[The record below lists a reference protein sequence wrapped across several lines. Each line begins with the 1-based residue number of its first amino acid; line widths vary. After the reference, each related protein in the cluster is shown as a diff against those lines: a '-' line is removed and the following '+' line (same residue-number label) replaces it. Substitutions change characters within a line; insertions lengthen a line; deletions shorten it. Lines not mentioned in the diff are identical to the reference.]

1 MHLFSI
7 KLGKRDVESLRTF
20 VVEETEKAAEKA
32 QLEDKE
38 L

>member
-1 MHLFSI
+1 VIS
-7 KLGKRDVESLRTF
+7 GKRDVESLKAF